1 MGMPPKVIMMTV
13 VLDQPFQILL
23 GLVQEHKIDPWDV
36 DIEKLAEVFIKRIKE
51 IEELDLRVSGRTV
64 LSASVLLRMKSDY
77 VLNENGNGNVAEEE
91 LQDVLDIGLP
101 ELGPVMLI
109 HQSPRKITI
118 ADLLGALQEALQDEP
133 NIKHPIRRGLEKIMR
148 VLSEYDINIE
158 KYLEKMY
165 HRIIDLG
172 KDGHNVTFSELITE
186 KTRIAVART
195 LLLLLLLCGQRK
207 VALSQDDLF
216 GEIFVSLV
224 KPAGA

>member
-1 MGMPPKVIMMTV
+1 MTV

-36 DIEKLAEVFIKRIKE
+36 DIEKLAEVFIKRIE
-51 IEELDLRVSGRTV
+51 EMEELDPRVSGRTV

-77 VLNENGNGNVAEEE
+77 VLNENGNGNIAEEE

-118 ADLLGALQEALQDEP
+118 SDLLGALQEALQDEP

-165 HRIIDLG
+165 QRIMELA

-195 LLLLLLLCGQRK
+195 LLLLLLLCGQKK
-207 VALSQDDLF
+207 VALAQDDLF

>member
-1 MGMPPKVIMMTV
+1 MPPKVIMMTV

-36 DIEKLAEVFIKRIKE
+36 DIGKLAEVFIKHIKE
-51 IEELDLRVSGRTV
+51 MEELDLRVSGRTV

-77 VLNENGNGNVAEEE
+77 VLNGNGNGNVAEEE

-195 LLLLLLLCGQRK
+195 LLLLLLLCGQKK
-207 VALSQDDLF
+207 VALAQDDLF

>member
-1 MGMPPKVIMMTV
+1 MLPEVLTMTV

-23 GLVQEHKIDPWDV
+23 GLVQEHKLDPWDV
-36 DIEKLAEVFIKRIKE
+36 DIEKLADVFIKRVRE
-51 IEELDLRVSGRTV
+51 MEELDLRVSGRTV

-77 VLNENGNGNVAEEE
+77 VLNGNGSNKVTEEE
-91 LQDVLDIGLP
+91 LQDVLDLGLP

-109 HQSPRKITI
+109 QHSPRKITLS
-118 ADLLGALQEALQDEP
+118 DLLGALQEALQDEP
-133 NIKHPIRRGLEKIMR
+133 SVKHPTRRGLEKIMR

-165 HRIIDLG
+165 RRITELAENGDS
-172 KDGHNVTFSELITE
+172 VTFSELLPE
-186 KTRIAVART
+186 KTRAAVART

-207 VALSQDDLF
+207 VDLSQDEPF

>member
-1 MGMPPKVIMMTV
+1 MMTV

-23 GLVQEHKIDPWDV
+23 ELVQKHKIDPWDV
-36 DIEKLAEVFIKRIKE
+36 DIEKLADVFVKRIKE
-51 IEELDLRVSGRTV
+51 MEELDLRVSGRTV

-77 VLNENGNGNVAEEE
+77 VLNGNGNGHTTEEE

-109 HQSPRKITI
+109 HHSPRKITI

-133 NIKHPIRRGLEKIMR
+133 KIKHPVRRGLEKIKK
-148 VLSEYDINIE
+148 VLSEYDIHIE

-165 HRIIDLG
+165 NRIVELAKED
-172 KDGHNVTFSELITE
+172 HNVTFSELITE

-195 LLLLLLLCGQRK
+195 LLLLLLLCGQK
-207 VALSQDDLF
+207 KITLAQHEPF

-224 KPAGA
+224 KSAGV

>member
-1 MGMPPKVIMMTV
+1 MPPKVIMMTV

-36 DIEKLAEVFIKRIKE
+36 DIEKLTEVFVKRIKE
-51 IEELDLRVSGRTV
+51 MKELDLRVSGRTV

-77 VLNENGNGNVAEEE
+77 VLNGNGNGNVAEEE

-133 NIKHPIRRGLEKIMR
+133 NIKHPIRRGLEKIMK

-165 HRIIDLG
+165 NRITDLA

-195 LLLLLLLCGQRK
+195 LLLLLLLCGQKK
-207 VALSQDDLF
+207 VALAQDDLF

>member
-1 MGMPPKVIMMTV
+1 MPPKVTMMTV

-36 DIEKLAEVFIKRIKE
+36 DIGKLAEVFIKHIKE
-51 IEELDLRVSGRTV
+51 MEELDLRVSGRTV

-158 KYLEKMY
+158 KYLEKMH
-165 HRIIDLG
+165 HRITELA

-195 LLLLLLLCGQRK
+195 LLLLLLLCGQKK
-207 VALSQDDLF
+207 VALAQDDLF

>member
-1 MGMPPKVIMMTV
+1 MPPKVIMMAV

-36 DIEKLAEVFIKRIKE
+36 DIGKLAEVFIKHIKAM
-51 IEELDLRVSGRTV
+51 EELDLRVSGRTV

-77 VLNENGNGNVAEEE
+77 VLNGNGNGNAAEEE

-109 HQSPRKITI
+109 HHSPRKITI

-165 HRIIDLG
+165 HRIMEFA

-195 LLLLLLLCGQRK
+195 LLLLLLLCGQKK
-207 VALSQDDLF
+207 VALAQDDLF

>member
-1 MGMPPKVIMMTV
+1 MPPKVIMMTV

-36 DIEKLAEVFIKRIKE
+36 DIGKLAEVFIKHIKE
-51 IEELDLRVSGRTV
+51 MEELDLRVSGRTV

-195 LLLLLLLCGQRK
+195 LLLLLLLCGQKK
-207 VALSQDDLF
+207 VALAQDDLF

-224 KPAGA
+224 KSAGA

>member
-1 MGMPPKVIMMTV
+1 MPPKVIMMTV

-36 DIEKLAEVFIKRIKE
+36 DIGKLAEVFIKHIKE
-51 IEELDLRVSGRTV
+51 MEELDLRVSGRTV

-195 LLLLLLLCGQRK
+195 LLLLLLLCGQKK
-207 VALSQDDLF
+207 VALAQDDLF

>member
-1 MGMPPKVIMMTV
+1 MTV

-36 DIEKLAEVFIKRIKE
+36 DIEKLAEVFIKRIE
-51 IEELDLRVSGRTV
+51 EMEELDLRVSGRTV

-77 VLNENGNGNVAEEE
+77 VLNENGNGNIAEEE

-118 ADLLGALQEALQDEP
+118 SDLLGALQEALQDEP

-165 HRIIDLG
+165 QRIMELA

-195 LLLLLLLCGQRK
+195 LLLLLLLCGQKK
-207 VALSQDDLF
+207 VALAQDDLF

>member
-36 DIEKLAEVFIKRIKE
+36 DIGKLAEVFIKHIKE
-51 IEELDLRVSGRTV
+51 MEELDLRVSGRTV

-195 LLLLLLLCGQRK
+195 LLLLLLLCGQKK
-207 VALSQDDLF
+207 VALAQDDLF

-224 KPAGA
+224 KSAGA

>member
-1 MGMPPKVIMMTV
+1 MPPKVIMMTV

-23 GLVQEHKIDPWDV
+23 GLVQDHKIDPWDV
-36 DIEKLAEVFIKRIKE
+36 DIGKLAEVFIKHIKE
-51 IEELDLRVSGRTV
+51 MEELDLRVSGRTV

-165 HRIIDLG
+165 HRITELAN
-172 KDGHNVTFSELITE
+172 DGHNVTFSELITE

-195 LLLLLLLCGQRK
+195 LLLLLLLCGQKK
-207 VALSQDDLF
+207 VALAQDDLF
-216 GEIFVSLV
+216 GEIFVFLV

>member
-1 MGMPPKVIMMTV
+1 MPPKVIMMTV

-23 GLVQEHKIDPWDV
+23 GLVQDHKIDPWDV
-36 DIEKLAEVFIKRIKE
+36 DIGKLAEVFIKHIKE
-51 IEELDLRVSGRTV
+51 MEELDLRVSGRTV

-118 ADLLGALQEALQDEP
+118 AALLGALQEALQDEP

-165 HRIIDLG
+165 HRITELAN
-172 KDGHNVTFSELITE
+172 DGHNVTFSELITE

-195 LLLLLLLCGQRK
+195 LLLLLLLCGQKK
-207 VALSQDDLF
+207 VALAQDDLF

>member
-1 MGMPPKVIMMTV
+1 MPPKVIMMTV

-23 GLVQEHKIDPWDV
+23 GLVQDHKIDPWDV
-36 DIEKLAEVFIKRIKE
+36 DIGKLAEVFIKHIKE
-51 IEELDLRVSGRTV
+51 MEELDLRVSGRTV

-118 ADLLGALQEALQDEP
+118 AALLGALQEALQDEP

-165 HRIIDLG
+165 HRITELAN
-172 KDGHNVTFSELITE
+172 DGHNVTFSELITE

-195 LLLLLLLCGQRK
+195 LLLLLLLCGQKK
-207 VALSQDDLF
+207 VALAQDDLF
-216 GEIFVSLV
+216 GEIFVFLV

>member
-1 MGMPPKVIMMTV
+1 MPPKVIMMTV

-36 DIEKLAEVFIKRIKE
+36 DIGKLAEVFIKRIKE
-51 IEELDLRVSGRTV
+51 MEELDLRVSGRTV

-165 HRIIDLG
+165 HRITELA

-195 LLLLLLLCGQRK
+195 LLLLLLLCGQKK
-207 VALSQDDLF
+207 VALAQDDLF